1 MLFAEGPIET
11 TNYMILGF
19 AVIFTVIFVYV
30 GSLYARASRAK
41 KDLKK
46 ARRLDPDG
54 TNTHLVDRFGE
65 E

>member
-30 GSLYARASRAK
+30 GSLYARANRAK
-41 KDLKK
+41 KDLKM
-46 ARRLDPDG
+46 L
-54 TNTHLVDRFGE
+54 E
-65 E
+65 EMQDE

>member
-1 MLFAEGPIET
+1 MLFSEGPIET

-41 KDLKK
+41 KDLKM
-46 ARRLDPDG
+46 L
-54 TNTHLVDRFGE
+54 E
-65 E
+65 EMQDEESDSR